1 MQIDLRKTDRC
12 VIGGI
17 DGTSPSIA
25 VAVPCIPKKKTLETA
40 KRVKKNIRDRSRAI
54 LHDLLDL
61 RAVRIAGLTD
71 VEGRQ
76 RPGQGQ
82 PDRHVRHLPA
92 GAHAPP
98 EAEREGPRVRR
109 WRGAQVARRVE
120 RLG

>member
-25 VAVPCIPKKKTLETA
+25 VAVPCIPKKNPGNREKS
-40 KRVKKNIRDRSRAI
+40 KKKNIRDRSRAI

-61 RAVRIAGLTD
+61 RAVRIAGLAD

-76 RPGQGQ
+76 RPG
-82 PDRHVRHLPA
+82 
-92 GAHAPP
+92 
-98 EAEREGPRVRR
+98 
-109 WRGAQVARRVE
+109 
-120 RLG
+120 

>member
-1 MQIDLRKTDRC
+1 MRDRRDRRHEP
-12 VIGGI
+12 INRSR
-17 DGTSPSIA
+17 SPMH
-25 VAVPCIPKKKTLETA
+25 PEKKTLETA
-40 KRVKKNIRDRSRAI
+40 KRLKKNIRDRSRAI

-61 RAVRIAGLTD
+61 RAVRIAGLAD
-71 VEGRQ
+71 VECRQ
-76 RPGQGQ
+76 RPGQGH